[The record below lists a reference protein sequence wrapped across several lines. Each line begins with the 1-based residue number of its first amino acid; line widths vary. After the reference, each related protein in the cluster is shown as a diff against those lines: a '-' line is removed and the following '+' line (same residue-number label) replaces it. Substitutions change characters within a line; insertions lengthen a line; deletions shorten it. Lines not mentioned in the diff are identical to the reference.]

1 MVKKTITTLH
11 ESVRR
16 HLNSEEALTTASLF
30 IFVLFATRLAWRV
43 IRSVQVVVSE
53 LADARCDSTMNHKR
67 IDELF
72 CK

>member
-1 MVKKTITTLH
+1 MVKNNHNPARKCQEAFKRL
-11 ESVRR
+11 
-16 HLNSEEALTTASLF
+16 EEALTTASLF